1 MTKWSTIWN
10 LAIKFFFLWYL
21 ACWWKGSGE
30 DTKFWTARWLH
41 GSTVADLAPNLIQI
55 IPKSAKRQLTVSQTL
70 NTRKWVADIP
80 DALTVQVI
88 IKCLKLWEL
97 VDDFTF
103 QPSTIDQH
111 TWKLTHSGL
120 YIYTSKSAYN
130 SFFLG
135 SIEFTPW
142 KRIWKSWAPL
152 QCKFLWLA
160 MKNRCWTAY
169 HLSRHRQ
176 THPSVCSLCDQEEE
190 SIQHTLVS
198 CVFSR
203 EIWTKILLF
212 VRFPSSA
219 V

>member
-1 MTKWSTIWN
+1 MPSR
-10 LAIKFFFLWYL
+10 
-21 ACWWKGSGE
+21 S
-30 DTKFWTARWLH
+30 RWLSNVWNYGNWSMTLPFSH
-41 GSTVADLAPNLIQI
+41 LPLISTLGSLPI
-55 IPKSAKRQLTVSQTL
+55 
-70 NTRKWVADIP
+70 
-80 DALTVQVI
+80 
-88 IKCLKLWEL
+88 EG
-97 VDDFTF
+97 FTF
-103 QPSTIDQH
+103 TQVNLH
-111 TWKLTHSGL
+111 TTL
-120 YIYTSKSAYN
+120 
-130 SFFLG
+130 FFLG

-190 SIQHTLVS
+190 SIQHILVS

-212 VRFPSSA
+212 VRLPVITPQPDVFFFSFVVSKVPKETRKRLTL
-219 V
+219 